1 MAATIKH
8 FDILDF
14 VKKSKEL
21 GVSEPVAE
29 YQARQIEQAI
39 DIAVL
44 TAKEEIHV
52 KDLATSRDMKEL
64 ELRISSNIKELELKL
79 EAKIAE
85 SKTQVIIWLG
95 SMLGS
100 MIVASGLLQHFFK

>member
-29 YQARQIEQAI
+29 YQARQIESAI

-52 KDLATSRDMKEL
+52 KDLATSRD
-64 ELRISSNIKELELKL
+64 IKELEVRASRDIKDLEVRVELKIKEL
-79 EAKIAE
+79 EVKIAE
-85 SKTQVIIWLG
+85 SKTQVIIWIG
-95 SMLGS
+95 S
-100 MIVASGLLQHFFK
+100 IVGPVKIIV